1 MPIEAHFG
9 ESTPWSVGVEEELMV
24 LDGETLALSPRAAEL
39 IEASKD
45 TEHAGL
51 FKSELFASALEINSG
66 VCEGAGEARDVI
78 AELRRLGAQLA
89 KERGLEL
96 AAAGTHP
103 FSRPKDQEIVDEPR
117 YTEFVDYLGI
127 SARRQGVS
135 GLHVRVGIPRA
146 GSCLQAPAST
156 CP

>member
-1 MPIEAHFG
+1 
-9 ESTPWSVGVEEELMV
+9 MV

-39 IEASKD
+39 IEASND

-51 FKSELFASALEINSG
+51 FKSELFASALELNSG
-66 VCEGAGEARDVI
+66 VCESAGDTREVI
-78 AELRRLGAQLA
+78 AELRRLGVRARE
-89 KERGLEL
+89 ERGLEL

-117 YTEFVDYLGI
+117 YTEFVDYAGI

-135 GLHVRVGIPRA
+135 GLHVHVGMPSA
-146 GSCLQAPAST
+146 EACFHASRQRSPG
-156 CP
+156 CR